1 MVKLKI
7 IFLVALFSLSIP
19 SFSQKTKRVEGEYTY
34 HAPEN
39 VTLEEAKHIALE
51 RAKIQALADVFGT
64 IVSQNNSTL
73 VENRNGE
80 SSLDFLSVGG
90 SEVKG
95 EWIETLGEPQYD
107 IYYEQNMLVVKASV
121 KGKAREIVASAI
133 DFYIKVLRNGIDER
147 FESYEFYDGDD
158 LFLLFQSPI
167 KGYLAIYLLDE
178 ANKEA
183 SCLLPYNGTGAMA
196 YAVNGEVKYTLFSP
210 EQADEEDKPYV
221 RQYYLQC
228 KKSMEYNTLYA
239 IFSPSGFAIS
249 ETDKEHS
256 EIRDCT
262 YEAFNKWLL
271 NLKKK
276 YNDVNV
282 KTIPIKIKKKK

>member
-7 IFLVALFSLSIP
+7 IFLVALYSLSIP
-19 SFSQKTKRVEGEYTY
+19 SMSQKTKTVEGEYIY

-39 VTLEEAKHIALE
+39 VTLEEAKHTALE
-51 RAKIQALADVFGT
+51 RAKIQAIADVFGT

-80 SSLDFLSVGG
+80 SSLDFLSIGG

-95 EWIETLGEPQYD
+95 EWMETIGEPQYE
-107 IYYEQNMLVVKASV
+107 INYEQNMLVVKVSV
-121 KGKAREIVASAI
+121 KGKAREIVSSAI
-133 DFYIKVLRNGIDER
+133 DFNVKVLRNGIDEK
-147 FESYEFYDGDD
+147 FESNEFYDGDD

-167 KGYLAIYLLDE
+167 NGYLAIYLVDE

-183 SCLLPYNGTGAMA
+183 SCLLPYNGAGAMA
-196 YAVNGEVKYTLFSP
+196 YAIKGEEKYTLFSP
-210 EQADEEDKPYV
+210 SLAVEEDKPYV

-228 KKSMEYNTLYA
+228 KKQMEYNSLYV
-239 IFSPSGFAIS
+239 IFSPSSFTVS
-249 ETDKEHS
+249 ETDREHS

-262 YEAFNKWLL
+262 YEAFSKWLL
-271 NLKKK
+271 KLKKK
-276 YNDVNV
+276 YKDVNAR
-282 KTIPIKIKKKK
+282 TIPIKIKKKM